1 MGKKSKTKKMNDN
14 KLDLVKE
21 TLENGLTYEG
31 GIKDGEWHGQG
42 ILISH
47 PDGFHYEGKFKNGVP
62 HGYGAVS
69 IRDNHRYEGQFKNG
83 VKDGKGIL
91 ISPDGDEYEGQFKND
106 ILNGRGIYKW
116 SDGRTHEGQFI
127 DGLPHGKRKY
137 TMPDGRYFE
146 GDFKKGKQTQK
157 GKYFWKDGTEYI
169 EEEKKSGIT
178 ITKEMFTEHAENEE
192 AIELTDKERE
202 ELLKEMIGIE
212 TDTEEKWICGMCKRE
227 QSPKKKQHLFL
238 QHGILCSSCF
248 DKAI

>member
-106 ILNGRGIYKW
+106 IQNGRGIYKW
-116 SDGRTHEGQFI
+116 SDGRIHEGQFI
-127 DGLPHGKRKY
+127 DGLPHGKGKY

-169 EEEKKSGIT
+169 EGGGKSGIT
-178 ITKEMFTEHAENEE
+178 ITKEMLTEQAENEE

-212 TDTEEKWICGMCKRE
+212 TDTEEKWICDMCEIE
-227 QSPKKKQHLFL
+227 QNSSKKKYLFL
-238 QHGILCSSCF
+238 SHGCLCSSCF